1 MFEQSMNE
9 FKQKEEE
16 MNNMFNDLENEFFN
30 EKEIQ
35 QKNLWDEFD
44 NQINDIETLS

>member
-44 NQINDIETLS
+44 NQLNDIETLS

>member
-35 QKNLWDEFD
+35 HNNLWDDFD
-44 NQINDIETLS
+44 NQLNDIETLS

>member
-35 QKNLWDEFD
+35 HNNL
-44 NQINDIETLS
+44 

>member
-44 NQINDIETLS
+44 NQLNNIETLS

>member
-30 EKEIQ
+30 EKQIQ

-44 NQINDIETLS
+44 NQLNNIETLS